1 MMVFQQDL
9 PMFSRLIFS
18 TNGSTIDVWQSP
30 KHDFVVYVLQWPS
43 FFKHLKDNNHFLS
56 DIQFFQNRVR
66 IKWHSLYK
74 VIKMSNFLWVLWNY
88 QSSCFLEQNL
98 QISTHEWHFPANIY
112 LFKVNNR
119 DTGKICSE
127 LTIQTPERRQWRFY
141 RKFWIYFTPFSHV
154 SIVDFEQ
161 VSFKWVMFLFVKLYF
176 H

>member
-1 MMVFQQDL
+1 MFFLLHNSISDHGKSCLCLMMVFQQDL

-43 FFKHLKDNNHFLS
+43 FFKHLKDNNHFLN

-88 QSSCFLEQNL
+88 QINCFLEQNL
-98 QISTHEWHFPANIY
+98 QIYRSQLMNGTSQLTFTCSKLTTET
-112 LFKVNNR
+112 LEKV
-119 DTGKICSE
+119 
-127 LTIQTPERRQWRFY
+127 
-141 RKFWIYFTPFSHV
+141 
-154 SIVDFEQ
+154 
-161 VSFKWVMFLFVKLYF
+161 VKYVQS
-176 H
+176 